1 MNLTQPTAGT
11 KPWNLDDL
19 FSNFNAIGTEVEAG
33 RGTYGSLNLRFEGFA
48 TTFATKTYVN
58 AQIASGGIDYST
70 YGSPLQTLRL
80 NAAGDTPEGYDPSD
94 ERSTLSNLGGF

>member
-1 MNLTQPTAGT
+1 MNLTQPSAGT

-19 FSNFNAIGTEVEAG
+19 FSNFNDIGTEVEAA
-33 RGTYGSLNLRFEGFA
+33 RGVYGSLNLRFEGFA
-48 TTFATKTYVN
+48 TDFATKAYVN

-80 NAAGDTPEGYDPSD
+80 NAAGDTPEGYDTSD
-94 ERSTLSNLGGF
+94 ERSTLLNLGGF